1 MPYITIP
8 VPYRGY
14 QITLDDILNG
24 VDEKTF
30 YARSKN
36 THDTRTVYRATTPH
50 RLLENI
56 SIQSLIDLLA
66 EFNNKYRH
74 LIDTKNKSSLYHSF
88 YIPKRHGG
96 LRQINAPKEEL
107 MLALRELKLL
117 FETRLFASYHTS
129 AFAYIFGRCTVDAV
143 KRHQQNN
150 SRWFLKLDFHDFF
163 GSTTPEFL
171 MLQLSTIFPY
181 NEIVKSVQGK
191 KELTDALSLCFL
203 NGGLPQGTPIS
214 PLLTNLMM
222 IPFDHAVAKEMRE
235 HSPHICYTRYA
246 DDILLSSDLAFE
258 NSEAIFAIKKKAE
271 YIKSLDDEHIPYA
284 QKQARIAK
292 TNLQIKELVNK
303 TKVLKLLFEISKRF
317 GLTFQINNAK
327 TRYGSISGRNWN
339 LGIMLNK
346 DNQLSIG
353 NRKKKHLKVML
364 FALVNDYKRGT
375 VWNLND
381 VQILSGQ
388 ISYYKMV
395 EPETIDKLIDDYS
408 KKTGVDIPNLIKQ
421 ILSHKISSV
430 PAHAAMSV

>member
-8 VPYRGY
+8 VQYKGY

-24 VDEKTF
+24 VDEQTF

-36 THDTRTVYRATTPH
+36 THDTRTVYRASTPH

-56 SIQSLIDLLA
+56 SIEKMIDLLA
-66 EFNNKYRH
+66 DFNNKYRH
-74 LIDTKNKSSLYHSF
+74 LINTQNKSCLYHRF
-88 YIPKRHGG
+88 YIPKRQGG

-107 MLALRELKLL
+107 MLALRELKMI
-117 FETRLFASYHTS
+117 FETKLFASYHTS

-143 KRHQQNN
+143 KRHQENH

-163 GSTTPEFL
+163 GSTTPDFL
-171 MLQLSTIFPY
+171 IRQLSTIFPY
-181 NEIVKSVQGK
+181 NEIFKSERGK
-191 KELTDALSLCFL
+191 KEMTDALSLCFL

-235 HSPHICYTRYA
+235 HTPHICYTRYA
-246 DDILLSSDLAFE
+246 DDLLLSSDLSFE
-258 NSEAIFAIKKKAE
+258 NSTAIYDMREKAE
-271 YIKSLDDEHIPYA
+271 YLKSLDTEDMPYE
-284 QKQARIAK
+284 QKQACIAETHK
-292 TNLQIKELVNK
+292 QIRELVKK
-303 TKVLKLLFEISKRF
+303 TKVLKIIFEISKRF
-317 GLTFQINNAK
+317 GLTFKINNTK

-353 NRKKKHLKVML
+353 NQKKKHLKVMI
-364 FALVNDYKRGT
+364 FALANDYKHGT

-388 ISYYKMV
+388 ISYYKMI
-395 EPETIDKLIDDYS
+395 EPESIDKLIDDYS
-408 KKTGVDIPNLIKQ
+408 KKTGVDIPKLIKQ
-421 ILSHKISSV
+421 ILSNKISS
-430 PAHAAMSV
+430 ASMSTAL